1 MNLKGIKQNI
11 NPINDGVDFTKKSK
25 KWDDQILWGLFKGGD
40 EAAFII
46 LYQDYCNLLYNYG
59 CQFCQD
65 EELIK
70 DCLQDFFIY
79 LREKRMNLGDT
90 TSIKLYLMKAFK
102 RRVIDYL
109 KKHQKQNK
117 KNEEFLLFQFP
128 VEMSSEDIY
137 IKNQLEEE
145 EIIALKKAL
154 ASLELKERE
163 AIYYFYYEKLSYEQI
178 AIIFE
183 FSHVSS
189 ARRLI
194 YRALGNL
201 RKFIPLSILGLMVD
215 IASNYENPNTFHFIY
230 LPPDFTVHS
239 Q

>member
-1 MNLKGIKQNI
+1 MLKNVKQNI
-11 NPINDGVDFTKKSK
+11 NLINNGVDFTKKPK
-25 KWDDQILWGLFKGGD
+25 KWDDEILWALFKGGD

-46 LYQDYCNLLYNYG
+46 IYQDYCNLLFNYG

-70 DCLQDFFIY
+70 DCLQDFFVY
-79 LREKRMNLGDT
+79 LREKRRNLGDT

-109 KKHQKQNK
+109 NKYQKQNK
-117 KNEEFLLFQFP
+117 KQEEFLLFQFP
-128 VEMSSEDIY
+128 IEMSSEDIY

-145 EIIALKKAL
+145 EIITLKKAL
-154 ASLELKERE
+154 ESLDVKERE
-163 AIYYFYYEKLSYEQI
+163 AIYYFYYEKLTYEEI
-178 AIIFE
+178 AIILE

-194 YRALGNL
+194 YRALGKL
-201 RKFIPLSILGLMVD
+201 RKYILLLILGLMVEV
-215 IASNYENPNTFHFIY
+215 ASK
-230 LPPDFTVHS
+230 
-239 Q
+239 

>member
-1 MNLKGIKQNI
+1 MRVSRVVVMARAAAAAMKRVATRAILK
-11 NPINDGVDFTKKSK
+11 TAKKVAL
-25 KWDDQILWGLFKGGD
+25 IFKGGD

-46 LYQDYCNLLYNYG
+46 IYQDYCNLLFNYG

-70 DCLQDFFIY
+70 DCLQDFFVY
-79 LREKRMNLGDT
+79 LREKRKNLGDT

-109 KKHQKQNK
+109 NKHQKQNK
-117 KNEEFLLFQFP
+117 KQAEFLLFQFP
-128 VEMSSEDIY
+128 IEMSSEDIY

-145 EIIALKKAL
+145 EIITLKKAL
-154 ASLELKERE
+154 ESLDVKERE
-163 AIYYFYYEKLSYEQI
+163 AIYYFYYEKLTYEQI
-178 AIIFE
+178 AIILE

-194 YRALGNL
+194 YRALGKL
-201 RKFIPLSILGLMVD
+201 RKYILLLILGLMVEV
-215 IASNYENPNTFHFIY
+215 ASK
-230 LPPDFTVHS
+230 
-239 Q
+239 

>member
-1 MNLKGIKQNI
+1 
-11 NPINDGVDFTKKSK
+11 
-25 KWDDQILWGLFKGGD
+25 
-40 EAAFII
+40 
-46 LYQDYCNLLYNYG
+46 
-59 CQFCQD
+59 
-65 EELIK
+65 
-70 DCLQDFFIY
+70 
-79 LREKRMNLGDT
+79 
-90 TSIKLYLMKAFK
+90 
-102 RRVIDYL
+102 
-109 KKHQKQNK
+109 
-117 KNEEFLLFQFP
+117 
-128 VEMSSEDIY
+128 MSSEDIY

-215 IASNYENPNTFHFIY
+215 IASNYENSNTFHFIY
-230 LPPDFTVHS
+230 LPPFFPVQSH
-239 Q
+239 

>member
-1 MNLKGIKQNI
+1 MGLYGLKNVKQNI
-11 NPINDGVDFTKKSK
+11 SLINNGVDFTKKSK
-25 KWDDQILWGLFKGGD
+25 KWDDQILWALFKGGD

-46 LYQDYCNLLYNYG
+46 IYQDYCNLLFNYG

-70 DCLQDFFIY
+70 DCLQDFFVY
-79 LREKRMNLGDT
+79 LREKRKNLGDT

-109 KKHQKQNK
+109 NKHQKQNK
-117 KNEEFLLFQFP
+117 KQEEFLLFQFP
-128 VEMSSEDIY
+128 IEMSSEDIY

-145 EIIALKKAL
+145 EIITLKKAL
-154 ASLELKERE
+154 ESLDVKERE
-163 AIYYFYYEKLSYEQI
+163 AIYYFYYEKLTYEQI
-178 AIIFE
+178 AIILE

-194 YRALGNL
+194 YRGLGKL
-201 RKFIPLSILGLMVD
+201 RKFILLLILGLMVEV
-215 IASNYENPNTFHFIY
+215 ASK
-230 LPPDFTVHS
+230 
-239 Q
+239 